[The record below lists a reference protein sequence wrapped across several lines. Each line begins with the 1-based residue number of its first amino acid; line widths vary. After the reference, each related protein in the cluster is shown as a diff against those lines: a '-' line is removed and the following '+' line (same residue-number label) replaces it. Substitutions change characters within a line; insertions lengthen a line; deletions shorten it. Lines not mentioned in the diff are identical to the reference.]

1 MRGQVDNFQSQTA
14 RVAQAPVQPAPERL
28 AFAGAANPEPEL
40 RAAPPVFKQHV
51 VKRNETL
58 ASIARAHRVRLE
70 SILAAN
76 PTLQPKRLQPGQTI
90 KIPAP

>member
-1 MRGQVDNFQSQTA
+1 V
-14 RVAQAPVQPAPERL
+14 
-28 AFAGAANPEPEL
+28 AFAGAPSLAAES
-40 RAAPPVFKQHV
+40 RAAPPVYKQHV
-51 VKRNETL
+51 IRPNDTL

-76 PTLQPKRLQPGQTI
+76 PTLKPRRLQPGQTI